1 MRKRR
6 SIDKTPGRSH
16 DASGWLSL
24 RLLVMRFFFLVAF
37 ALFVISSL
45 NPRLASFLE
54 GVVANSRRSNYFLKL
69 NATLKTQM
77 KYMMNFIFYFPSY
90 PSKT

>member
-24 RLLVMRFFFLVAF
+24 AFFFLVAF

-54 GVVANSRRSNYFLKL
+54 GVVPNSRRSNYFLTL

-77 KYMMNFIFYFPSY
+77 KYMMNFTF
-90 PSKT
+90 